1 MKNRMLFLVAVGM
14 FTLAACAENLEGE
27 EEGERVALNER
38 VFAGESMQMMGG
50 SCQLFVLGGGA
61 LGGGGSVGRGVN
73 GGLELRTRLDFDTVV
88 VSVHEGARTVVE
100 KQYGEAF
107 FRSGTVDEFTA
118 APASGSGSLLLRYW
132 GALPMNGSDGCASW
146 ADDGPP

>member
-1 MKNRMLFLVAVGM
+1 MRNRMMYVVAVGM

-27 EEGERVALNER
+27 ESEGVAVALNQR
-38 VFAGESMQMMGG
+38 MFGESMQMMGG
-50 SCQLFVLGGGA
+50 GCYLFVLGGGA
-61 LGGGGSVGRGVN
+61 QAGSGGTGVSGGLGVN
-73 GGLELRTRLDFDTVV
+73 TRLDTDTVV

-100 KQYGEAF
+100 RRYDEAF

-132 GALPMNGSDGCASW
+132 GALPLDGSDGCAPFS
-146 ADDGPP
+146 DDGPP